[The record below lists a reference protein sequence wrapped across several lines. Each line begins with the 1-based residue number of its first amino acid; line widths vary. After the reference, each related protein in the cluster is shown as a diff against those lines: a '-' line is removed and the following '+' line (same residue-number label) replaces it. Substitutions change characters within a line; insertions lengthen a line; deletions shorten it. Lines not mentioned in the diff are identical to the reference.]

1 MLKFPTVFKNYYA
14 SNVSPESILFPLVW
28 DLCFQEE
35 IPLLPECS
43 RAPLCPPHQNQM
55 QKGKEIL
62 LFVWLCLAL
71 ANYFCLHCLRKEIEA
86 KRQRKQERLNVDLG
100 TYQGPD
106 DL

>member
-1 MLKFPTVFKNYYA
+1 MLSFLQFLRIIMHTMFDLRA
-14 SNVSPESILFPLVW
+14 FCFPLFRTCVSG
-28 DLCFQEE
+28 ES
-35 IPLLPECS
+35 PLFPECS
-43 RAPLCPPHQNQM
+43 WAPLCPPHQNQM
-55 QKGKEIL
+55 QKGNEIL

-71 ANYFCLHCLRKEIEA
+71 ANYFCLHCLRKEIA